1 MNEIDKYF
9 TMLHTNDFEQFKL
22 ATTVILSYFNFKMSI
37 HEMENKRIK
46 DKLKELEA
54 KINEEDC

>member
-9 TMLHTNDFEQFKL
+9 TMLHTNDFDQFKL
-22 ATTVILSYFNFKMSI
+22 ATTVILSYFNFKMNI

>member
-9 TMLHTNDFEQFKL
+9 TMLHTNDFDQFKL
-22 ATTVILSYFNFKMSI
+22 ATTVILSYFNFNMSI
-37 HEMENKRIK
+37 HELENKRIK

>member
-9 TMLHTNDFEQFKL
+9 TMLHTDDFDQFKL
-22 ATTVILSYFNFKMSI
+22 AATVVLSYFNFKNSI
-37 HEMENKRIK
+37 HEMEIKRIN

-54 KINEEDC
+54 KIDE

>member
-9 TMLHTNDFEQFKL
+9 TMLHTNDFEQFEL
-22 ATTVILSYFNFKMSI
+22 ATNVILSYFNFKMSI
-37 HEMENKRIK
+37 HEMENKRIN

-54 KINEEDC
+54 KINE

>member
-9 TMLHTNDFEQFKL
+9 MMLHTNDFDQFKL

-46 DKLKELEA
+46 DKLKELEGR
-54 KINEEDC
+54 INE